1 MADHYQGRPNNGH
14 GHYQAPLEQEAP
26 KLPQLPPLLTKD
38 GSLNPDLF
46 KEELLTQIA
55 KSIQNVSKSQ
65 MRRVFDDVK
74 RHKFALESGKKWEEV
89 YPYVLMQKAQISYL
103 CKRKSEEN
111 RFDQSYYQN
120 LKSLIYSLVNMCNS
134 AKAYIVYTNFLEA
147 LYGYYYEIAK
157 RK

>member
-1 MADHYQGRPNNGH
+1 MPNQFQGRPNG
-14 GHYQAPLEQEAP
+14 GQGRYPAPQQEAP
-26 KLPQLPPLLTKD
+26 VLPQLPPLLTKE
-38 GSLNPDLF
+38 GALNPDLF
-46 KEELLTQIA
+46 KEDLLTSVA

-74 RHKFALESGKKWEEV
+74 RHKFALESGKKWEEI

-103 CKRKSEEN
+103 CKRKSEDN
-111 RFDQSYYQN
+111 RADQSYYQN
-120 LKSLIYSLVNMCNS
+120 LKTLTFKLIDMCNS